1 VTKFLRDGGLLF
13 AAESLARLAA
23 FVVTFLVARRLGL
36 HEVALLTLGQSL
48 MAYATVAGDGGLGTG
63 AVTRLVR
70 GGNVPDVIKG
80 TARLQVSL
88 TVIACLVLVPVTAA
102 AVGWALALVLAFTP
116 VAIAASTQYVL
127 QARRDVRAIATGRIS
142 GNLSTAVIGATAA
155 FSHAPLWVVACAYP
169 VGAIVTMLLVN
180 RAAPAP
186 LRLTFG
192 VPSVTFLR
200 SDWRHS
206 LGLFGYTLSVHVYA
220 SILLLLAAA
229 LRHGDN
235 LVEVALATRLLL
247 LFSIPTQV
255 LESVLL
261 PRYAALAQQL
271 TVKRIVRDSGVA
283 FVAGVVFAAALI
295 VAAPLYVPL
304 LFGPDAS
311 GSVGT
316 VQAAVLQVPI
326 SLVTSVLTVDLLA
339 RRRSAGLTVAY
350 MVAAAVQAGLAVWF
364 ASSGA
369 ELMVQ
374 AIVWSELV
382 LAVVAGGVALLRKRG
397 TEQH

>member
-1 VTKFLRDGGLLF
+1 
-13 AAESLARLAA
+13 
-23 FVVTFLVARRLGL
+23 
-36 HEVALLTLGQSL
+36 
-48 MAYATVAGDGGLGTG
+48 
-63 AVTRLVR
+63 
-70 GGNVPDVIKG
+70 
-80 TARLQVSL
+80 
-88 TVIACLVLVPVTAA
+88 
-102 AVGWALALVLAFTP
+102 
-116 VAIAASTQYVL
+116 
-127 QARRDVRAIATGRIS
+127 
-142 GNLSTAVIGATAA
+142 
-155 FSHAPLWVVACAYP
+155 
-169 VGAIVTMLLVN
+169 
-180 RAAPAP
+180 
-186 LRLTFG
+186 
-192 VPSVTFLR
+192 
-200 SDWRHS
+200 
-206 LGLFGYTLSVHVYA
+206 VHVYA